1 MIHFCKIDRKEC
13 KVTLPVTRE
22 LFYETV
28 RSERVS
34 LIIRQLAATT
44 DPEERKN
51 LKGQLPAFFFMAQWV
66 EGGVRPTRETS
77 VPTGLCMHDFDH
89 LPEDPRTFYNNKV
102 KPLHHQIGD
111 LLAHITP
118 SQQGLRL
125 VTRMIPGETPA
136 ECQIRVAVALGL
148 EKYRDE
154 HVKDICHMSFAVPE
168 SFLLHVDDALFN
180 LENSN
185 VVQGVVTDAPKAETK
200 CQDMQDVA
208 EDAVFEEITEEA
220 QENATDSGKAPQ
232 FGFFRDCIPH
242 TRIVQELIRRR
253 GNGGQLKEGQRNTLL
268 YYTARELRPVVGSH
282 FQYIY
287 NLLKPE
293 FMQKGLGDGEIR
305 TTIGSALGSGGSYIK
320 HPSPLMQSILNDLLV
335 EYGKP
340 TEYQMRPLPWLP
352 KPIADLQSLAP
363 ENLNEAV
370 FLLTLPMLGTWG
382 TDVRFAYTDGK
393 VHSLSFMTH
402 IVAPPASNKSVASH
416 IFEPV
421 MERMV
426 EMDSEARAKDE
437 NDRQLRQANQN
448 TNEKM
453 IYHSWPIRILP
464 ARVTAAVLYKR
475 LNDAKGKHL
484 FLFTDEVSGLIRS
497 IGGQYGGF
505 QETLCKAF
513 DNARDGK
520 ETLDDRTPNFNGP
533 VYLNL
538 LTCGTPKA
546 TDKFFGN
553 PEDGMA
559 TRFIPVILP
568 DNLAEDMPVFKQPTA
583 AQWKRIDQMIDA
595 LAGEGLQD
603 IEEIQDEEA
612 AVNPSP
618 SQEETTALAVVKAES
633 SARVSGAS
641 GRHKRDEN
649 RKVYV
654 LPVLNEAIK
663 KWLDATKQEFL
674 ENQDEEWR
682 RFAYR
687 AAVIGFRAAVAMWV
701 IMGKPVMN
709 NAKSVSAKRLV
720 DIMLWVADYVRMAQY
735 SLFAKRMNEQLE
747 DHVIIERTGKNK
759 LLLSLLG
766 KEFTLNDVISVGLQQ
781 SRTIS
786 YDSACKMT
794 SRWCQA
800 GEIKRIEDGRYR
812 KAA

>member
-1 MIHFCKIDRKEC
+1 MMQFCKIDRKEC
-13 KVTLPVTRE
+13 KVTQPVTRE

-28 RSERVS
+28 RNEQVS
-34 LIIRQLAATT
+34 QVINQLAATT

-89 LPEDPRTFYNNKV
+89 LPEDPRTIYNNKV

-125 VTRMIPGETPA
+125 VTPMLPGETPA

-154 HVKDICHMSFAVPE
+154 HVKDISHMSFAVPE

-185 VVQGVVTDAPKAETK
+185 VVQGVVTDVPETENK

-208 EDAVFEEITEEA
+208 EDAVFEEINGESSETSTA
-220 QENATDSGKAPQ
+220 QPCGMY
-232 FGFFRDCIPH
+232 RDCIPH

-253 GNGGQLKEGQRNTLL
+253 ANNGQVKEGQRNDLL
-268 YYTARELRPVVGSH
+268 YFTARELRPVVGCN

-287 NLLKPE
+287 DLLKPV
-293 FMQKGLGDGEIR
+293 FLQKGFADSEIR
-305 TTIGSALGSGGSYIK
+305 ATIGRALGSAGAYIK
-320 HPSPLMQSILNDLLV
+320 HPSPLMKNILNELLV

-340 TEYQMRPLPWLP
+340 DEYHMRPLPWLP
-352 KPIADLQSLAP
+352 KAIRDLQSLAP
-363 ENLNEAV
+363 ENLAEAV
-370 FLLTLPMLGTWG
+370 FLGVLPMLGTLG
-382 TDVRFAYTDGK
+382 TAVRFEYEDGK
-393 VHSLSFMTH
+393 VHSLSFLAH
-402 IVAPPASNKSVASH
+402 IVAPPASNKSVAAH
-416 IFEPV
+416 IFEVV
-421 MERMV
+421 MKKIV
-426 EMDSEARAKDE
+426 EMDDAARAMDE
-437 NDRQLRQANQN
+437 KERQLRQANQN

-453 IYHSWPIRILP
+453 IYTSRPIRILP

-475 LNDAKGKHL
+475 LNDAKGLHL
-484 FLFTDEVSGLIRS
+484 FLTTEELSGLIRAL
-497 IGGQYGGF
+497 GGQYGGF

-533 VYLNL
+533 VYLNT
-538 LTCGTPKA
+538 LTCGTPKV
-546 TDKFFGN
+546 TNQFFGN

-559 TRFIPVILP
+559 MRFIPIILP
-568 DNLAEDMPVFKQPTA
+568 DNLAEDMPKYKQPTA
-583 AQWKRIDQMIDA
+583 AQQKRIDQMIDD
-595 LAGEGLQD
+595 LMNEGQAD
-603 IEEIQDEEA
+603 IEEIQEDGASTE
-612 AVNPSP
+612 
-618 SQEETTALAVVKAES
+618 LAVVKTGS
-633 SARVSGAS
+633 VSGRGKKAN
-641 GRHKRDEN
+641 G
-649 RKVYV
+649 RKVYTF
-654 LPVLNEAIK
+654 PVLNAAIK
-663 KWLDATKQEFL
+663 KWLDESKQEFL
-674 ENQDEEWR
+674 ENQDAVWR
-682 RFAYR
+682 RLAFR
-687 AAVIGFRAAVAMWV
+687 SAVIGFRAAVAMWV
-701 IMGKPVMN
+701 VMGKPAMN
-709 NAKSVSAKRLV
+709 NPNSLSAQRLV

-735 SLFAKRMNEQLE
+735 SLFAKRMDEQLNE
-747 DHVIIERTGKNK
+747 HMIVERTGKNK

-781 SRTIS
+781 SRDIS
-786 YDSACKMT
+786 YDSACQMA
-794 SRWCQA
+794 SRWCKA
-800 GEIKRIEDGRYR
+800 GEVVRVEDGRYR